1 MPNFPSDPS
10 NGVSVVEHYPNGDL
24 LIWTY
29 DRPTNSW
36 SSELWEKGVSP
47 KAILERVQELEEALA
62 AKQSA

>member
-1 MPNFPSDPS
+1 
-10 NGVSVVEHYPNGDL
+10 

-62 AKQSA
+62 ARQSG